1 MIKVTE
7 LKGKEKF
14 INSELIESIEQ
25 IPDTLLTLTNKTSL
39 LIRETPEEV
48 VKLIINFKKEIVAQQ
63 TIVIH
68 SYDDDFSAEDL
79 VKKHI
84 ED

>member
-1 MIKVTE
+1 MIKITE
-7 LKGKEKF
+7 LKGKVKF

-25 IPDTLLTLTNKTSL
+25 IPDTLIALTNGTSIIVQEKPEKIIEL
-39 LIRETPEEV
+39 LIS
-48 VKLIINFKKEIVAQQ
+48 FKKEVVAQQ

-68 SYDDDFSAEDL
+68 SYDDDFSAERL

-84 ED
+84 N

>member
-1 MIKVTE
+1 MIKITE
-7 LKGKEKF
+7 LKGKVKF

-25 IPDTLLTLTNKTSL
+25 IPDTLITLTSGTS
-39 LIRETPEEV
+39 IIVQEKPEKIIE
-48 VKLIINFKKEIVAQQ
+48 LIIAFKKEIVAQQ

-68 SYDDDFSAEDL
+68 SYDDDFSAEKL

-84 ED
+84 N

>member
-14 INSELIESIEQ
+14 INSELIESVER
-25 IPDTLLTLTNKTSL
+25 IPDTLITLTNGTSIL
-39 LIRETPEEV
+39 VRETPEEI
-48 VKLIINFKKEIVAQQ
+48 VKQIIEFKKEIVAQQ

-68 SYDDDFSAEDL
+68 SYDDDFSAEKL

-84 ED
+84 K

>member
-1 MIKVTE
+1 MIKLTE

-25 IPDTLLTLTNKTSL
+25 IPDTLVSLTNGSSFL
-39 LIRETPEEV
+39 VREKPEEI
-48 VKLIINFKKEIVAQQ
+48 VKLVINFKKEIVAQQ
-63 TIVIH
+63 TIIIH
-68 SYDDDFSAEDL
+68 SYDDQIAAEDL

-84 ED
+84 K